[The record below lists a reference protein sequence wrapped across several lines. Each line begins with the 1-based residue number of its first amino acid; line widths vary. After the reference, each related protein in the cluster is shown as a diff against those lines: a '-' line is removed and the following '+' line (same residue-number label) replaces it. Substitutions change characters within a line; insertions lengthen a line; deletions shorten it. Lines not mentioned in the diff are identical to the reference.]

1 MRKNGIVNEING
13 YISQDT
19 MHLNVE
25 NLHEFNN
32 LIEEIKAKEKE
43 LNNLI
48 NKLAKFDLKIKLS
61 VSTSD

>member
-1 MRKNGIVNEING
+1 MKKNGIVNEING

-32 LIEEIKAKEKE
+32 LIEEIKAKEKASKKE
-43 LNNLI
+43 
-48 NKLAKFDLKIKLS
+48 A
-61 VSTSD
+61 